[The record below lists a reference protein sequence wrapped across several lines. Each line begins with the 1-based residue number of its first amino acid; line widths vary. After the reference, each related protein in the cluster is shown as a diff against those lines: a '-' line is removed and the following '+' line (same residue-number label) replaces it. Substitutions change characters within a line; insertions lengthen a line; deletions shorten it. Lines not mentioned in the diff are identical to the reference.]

1 MISIAMRQNERSAQ
15 FIIGGHAEYADK
27 GKDIVCA
34 GVSVLVNALANI
46 ARELGEK
53 KVIPLWMVWPDADPF
68 HIYVETGGNEAVN
81 AVMDT
86 FVTEFC
92 QIAGQYPDHVQ
103 VQILNERS
111 DDNDV
116 G

>member
-34 GVSVLVNALANI
+34 GVSALVNALANI

-68 HIYVETGGNEAVN
+68 HIYVETGGNPAVN

-92 QIAGQYPDHVQ
+92 QIADQYPDHVQ